1 MDYSQPNERQ
11 HNVNLKSAHHL
22 VNGSW
27 HSAGTSKDV
36 TDPGNGSTVGEVA
49 WGTAEDAT
57 KAADSAA
64 EAFSTWSRSTARRRA
79 DLLRNAAD
87 LLAERRDELA
97 HTLAMEAGKRLPEAQ
112 GEVDFSCE
120 YFRWF
125 AEEVRRTNGT
135 VSPPE
140 LQGRRHLSLRKP
152 IGVALSLT
160 PWNFPVSIQARK
172 LAAILAAGC
181 TVVGRVSEKA
191 PLAATGLFEILHDA
205 GFPAGVV
212 NLVHGPSREIT
223 AALLKHPAVRAVSFT
238 GSTGVG
244 RQIMASASERVV
256 RPLLELGGNAPF
268 IVFEDADLDAAVEG
282 AVLGRLRN
290 TGQSCVAANR
300 FLVQDSIADEF
311 ARGLAAKFDAM
322 SIGHGVPDGNAPVP
336 DLGPVIDAE
345 RASAVQALV
354 DDALSRGARRVTN
367 RTEVPVQ
374 GSFMAPTLLA
384 DVPDDA
390 PLVTEEVFG
399 PAAGIVTFSSEEEA
413 IRKANATEMGLA
425 AYLWSSSPK
434 RAWDVPEQLEAG
446 IVGVNDPL
454 PSVAFAP
461 MGGAKQSGLGREG
474 SSLGLEEFEEV
485 QYVAW
490 RP

>member
-1 MDYSQPNERQ
+1 
-11 HNVNLKSAHHL
+11 VNLKSAQHL
-22 VNGSW
+22 INGNW
-27 HSAGTSKDV
+27 HSSAASKDV
-36 TDPGNGSTVGEVA
+36 LDPGNGTTVGEVA

-57 KAADSAA
+57 KAADAA
-64 EAFSTWSRSTARRRA
+64 ADAFSNWSRSTVRKRA
-79 DLLRNAAD
+79 DLLHNAAA

-97 HTLAMEAGKRLPEAQ
+97 RTLALEAGKRLPEAQ
-112 GEVDFSCE
+112 GEVDFSVE

-125 AEEVRRTNGT
+125 AEEVRRTTGT

-140 LQGRRHLSLRKP
+140 LRGRRHLSTRRP

-172 LAAILAAGC
+172 LAAMLAAGC

-191 PLAATGLFEILHDA
+191 PLAATGLFEVLHDA

-212 NLVHGPSREIT
+212 NLVHGPSRETT

-244 RQIMASASERVV
+244 RNIMASASERVV

-300 FLVQDSIADEF
+300 FLVQDSIAEEF
-311 ARGLAAKFDAM
+311 GRKLAAKFDAM
-322 SIGHGVPDGNAPVP
+322 TIGHGVPDGDAPVP

-345 RASAVQALV
+345 RAAAVQALV
-354 DDALSRGARRVTN
+354 DDALDRGARRVTD
-367 RTEVPVQ
+367 RTQVPAR
-374 GSFMAPTLLA
+374 GSFVAPTLLM

-390 PLVTEEVFG
+390 PLVSDEVFG
-399 PAAGIVTFSSEEEA
+399 PAAGVVTFSSEEEA

-425 AYLWSSSPK
+425 AYVWSSSAK
-434 RAWDVPEQLEAG
+434 RGWDIPERLEAG

-490 RP
+490 RA

>member
-1 MDYSQPNERQ
+1 M
-11 HNVNLKSAHHL
+11 NLKSARHL

-27 HSAGTSKDV
+27 HSAGTAKDV

-49 WGTAEDAT
+49 WGTAADAT
-57 KAADSAA
+57 TAADAAA
-64 EAFSTWSRSTARRRA
+64 EAFGTWSRTTVRNRA

-97 HTLAMEAGKRLPEAQ
+97 HTLALEAGKRLPEAQ
-112 GEVDFSCE
+112 GEVDFSVE

-125 AEEVRRTNGT
+125 AEEVRRATGT

-140 LQGRRHLSLRKP
+140 LHGRRHLSLRKP

-172 LAAILAAGC
+172 LAAMLAAGC

-191 PLAATGLFEILHDA
+191 PLAATGLFEVLHDA

-223 AALLKHPAVRAVSFT
+223 AALLQHRAVRAVSFT

-311 ARGLAAKFDAM
+311 AAKLGARFDAM
-322 SIGHGVPDGNAPVP
+322 SIGHGVPDGGAQVP
-336 DLGPVIDAE
+336 DLGPVIDAH
-345 RASAVQALV
+345 RVSAVQALV
-354 DDALSRGARRVTN
+354 DDALSRGARRVTQ
-367 RTEVPVQ
+367 RTDVPGQ
-374 GSFMAPTLLA
+374 GSFLAPTLLA

-390 PLVTEEVFG
+390 SLVTEEVFG
-399 PAAGIVTFSSEEEA
+399 PAAGVVTFSSEEEA

-425 AYLWSSSPK
+425 AYVWSGSPK
-434 RAWDVPEQLEAG
+434 RGWDIPEQLEAG

>member
-1 MDYSQPNERQ
+1 M
-11 HNVNLKSAHHL
+11 NLKSARHL
-22 VNGSW
+22 VNGTW
-27 HSAGTSKDV
+27 HTAGSSKDV
-36 TDPGNGSTVGEVA
+36 TDPGNGSTIGEVA
-49 WGTAEDAT
+49 WGTADDAT
-57 KAADSAA
+57 AAADAA
-64 EAFSTWSRSTARRRA
+64 AAAFGAWSRTTARVRA

-87 LLAERRDELA
+87 LLAERRDEVA
-97 HTLAMEAGKRLPEAQ
+97 HTLALEAGKRLPEAQ
-112 GEVDFSCE
+112 GEVDFSVE

-125 AEEVRRTNGT
+125 AEEVRRSTGT

-140 LQGRRHLSLRKP
+140 LHGRRHLSLRKP

-172 LAAILAAGC
+172 LAAMLAAGC

-191 PLAATGLFEILHDA
+191 PLAATGLFEVLRDA

-223 AALLKHPAVRAVSFT
+223 AALLQHPAVRAVSFT

-244 RQIMASASERVV
+244 RQIMASAAERVV

-268 IVFEDADLDAAVEG
+268 IVFEDADLDAAVDG

-300 FLVQDSIADEF
+300 FLVQDSIAEEF
-311 ARGLAAKFDAM
+311 SQKLAARFDAM
-322 SIGHGVPDGNAPVP
+322 SIGHGVPDDGSGVP
-336 DLGPVIDAE
+336 DLGPMIDAE
-345 RASAVQALV
+345 RVAAVQALV
-354 DDALSRGARRVTN
+354 DDALARGARRVTQ
-367 RTEVPVQ
+367 RTDAPAH
-374 GSFMAPTLLA
+374 GAFMAPTLLT

-390 PLVTEEVFG
+390 PLVSEEVFG
-399 PAAGIVTFSSEEEA
+399 PAAGVVTFSSEEDA

-425 AYLWSSSPK
+425 AYVWSRDPK
-434 RAWDVPEQLEAG
+434 RAWDIPERLEAG

>member
-1 MDYSQPNERQ
+1 
-11 HNVNLKSAHHL
+11 VNLKSAHHL
-22 VNGSW
+22 INGTW
-27 HSAGTSKDV
+27 HSSDSSKDV
-36 TDPGNGSTVGEVA
+36 LDPGNGSTVGEVA
-49 WGTAEDAT
+49 WGDAADAT
-57 KAADSAA
+57 RAADAA
-64 EAFSTWSRSTARRRA
+64 AKAFGSWSRTTVRTRA
-79 DLLRNAAD
+79 DLLQNAAA
-87 LLAERRDELA
+87 LLAERRNELA
-97 HTLAMEAGKRLPEAQ
+97 HTLALEAGKRLPEAQ
-112 GEVDFSCE
+112 GEVDFSVE

-125 AEEVRRTNGT
+125 AEEVRRSTGT

-140 LQGRRHLSLRKP
+140 LRGRRHLSTRKP

-172 LAAILAAGC
+172 LAAMLAAGC

-191 PLAATGLFEILHDA
+191 PLAATGLFEVLHDA

-212 NLVHGPSREIT
+212 NLVHGPSRETT

-244 RQIMASASERVV
+244 RQIMASASDRIV

-311 ARGLAAKFDAM
+311 ARKLAAKFDVLT
-322 SIGHGVPDGNAPVP
+322 IGHGVPEGDSAVP
-336 DLGPVIDAE
+336 DLGPVIDDD
-345 RASAVQALV
+345 RVRAVQALI
-354 DDALSRGARRVTN
+354 DDALDRGARRVTE
-367 RTEVPVQ
+367 RTQVPGQ
-374 GSFMAPTLLA
+374 GSFLAPTLLV
-384 DVPDDA
+384 DVPADA
-390 PLVTEEVFG
+390 PLVSDEVFG
-399 PAAGIVTFSSEEEA
+399 PAAGVVTFASEDEA
-413 IRKANATEMGLA
+413 ISKANATEMGLA
-425 AYLWSSSPK
+425 AYVWSK
-434 RAWDVPEQLEAG
+434 DARRGWEVPEQLEAG

-490 RP
+490 RA

>member
-1 MDYSQPNERQ
+1 
-11 HNVNLKSAHHL
+11 VNLKSAQHL
-22 VNGSW
+22 INGTW
-27 HSAGTSKDV
+27 HSAGTFKDV

-49 WGTAEDAT
+49 WGTAEDAG
-57 KAADSAA
+57 KAADAAA
-64 EAFSTWSRSTARRRA
+64 EAFGDWSRTTARTRA
-79 DLLRNAAD
+79 DLLRNAAA
-87 LLAERRDELA
+87 LLSERRDELA
-97 HTLAMEAGKRLPEAQ
+97 HTLALEAGKRLPEAQ
-112 GEVDFSCE
+112 GEVDFSVE

-125 AEEVRRTNGT
+125 AEEVRRATGT

-140 LQGRRHLSLRKP
+140 LRGRRHLSTRKP

-172 LAAILAAGC
+172 LAAMLAAGC

-191 PLAATGLFEILHDA
+191 PLAATGLFEVLHDA

-223 AALLKHPAVRAVSFT
+223 GALLKHPAVRAVSFT

-311 ARGLAAKFDAM
+311 GRKLAAKFDAM
-322 SIGHGVPDGNAPVP
+322 TIGHGVPDGDAPVP

-345 RASAVQALV
+345 RVAAVQALV
-354 DDALSRGARRVTN
+354 DDALGRGARRLTE
-367 RTEVPVQ
+367 RTQVPGE
-374 GSFMAPTLLA
+374 GSFMAPTLLT

-390 PLVTEEVFG
+390 PLVSEEVFG
-399 PAAGIVTFSSEEEA
+399 PAAGIVTFSTEEEA

-425 AYLWSSSPK
+425 AYVWSSSPK
-434 RAWDVPEQLEAG
+434 RGWDIPEQLEAG

-490 RP
+490 KP

>member
-1 MDYSQPNERQ
+1 
-11 HNVNLKSAHHL
+11 
-22 VNGSW
+22 
-27 HSAGTSKDV
+27 
-36 TDPGNGSTVGEVA
+36 
-49 WGTAEDAT
+49 
-57 KAADSAA
+57 
-64 EAFSTWSRSTARRRA
+64 
-79 DLLRNAAD
+79 
-87 LLAERRDELA
+87 
-97 HTLAMEAGKRLPEAQ
+97 
-112 GEVDFSCE
+112 
-120 YFRWF
+120 
-125 AEEVRRTNGT
+125 
-135 VSPPE
+135 

-172 LAAILAAGC
+172 LAAMLAAGC

-191 PLAATGLFEILHDA
+191 PLAATGLFEVLHDA

-244 RQIMASASERVV
+244 KQIMASASDRVV

-300 FLVQDSIADEF
+300 FLVQDSIAGEF
-311 ARGLAAKFDAM
+311 AARLAARFDAM
-322 SIGHGVPDGNAPVP
+322 SIGHGVPDDGTPVP

-345 RASAVQALV
+345 RVSAVQALV
-354 DDALSRGARRVTN
+354 DDALERGARRVTQ
-367 RTEVPVQ
+367 RTDVPGH
-374 GSFMAPTLLA
+374 GSFLAPTLLA

-399 PAAGIVTFSSEEEA
+399 PAAGVVTFSSEEDA

-425 AYLWSSSPK
+425 AYVWSSSPK
-434 RAWDVPEQLEAG
+434 RGWEIPEQLEAG

-474 SSLGLEEFEEV
+474 ASLGLEEFEEV

>member
-1 MDYSQPNERQ
+1 
-11 HNVNLKSAHHL
+11 VNLKSAHHL
-22 VNGSW
+22 INGTW
-27 HSAGTSKDV
+27 HSAGTFKDV
-36 TDPGNGSTVGEVA
+36 TDPGNGNTVGEVA
-49 WGTAEDAT
+49 WGAAADAG
-57 KAADSAA
+57 KAADAAA
-64 EAFSTWSRSTARRRA
+64 EAFGSWSRTTARARA
-79 DLLRNAAD
+79 DLLHNAAE
-87 LLAERRDELA
+87 LLSARRDELA
-97 HTLAMEAGKRLPEAQ
+97 HTLALEAGKRLPEAQ
-112 GEVDFSCE
+112 GEVDFSVE

-125 AEEVRRTNGT
+125 AEEVRRATGT

-140 LQGRRHLSLRKP
+140 LRGRRHLSSRKP

-172 LAAILAAGC
+172 LAAMLAAGC

-191 PLAATGLFEILHDA
+191 PLAATSLFEVLHDA

-223 AALLKHPAVRAVSFT
+223 GALLKHPAVRAVSFT

-300 FLVQDSIADEF
+300 FLVQDSIAEEF
-311 ARGLAAKFDAM
+311 GRKLAAKFDALT
-322 SIGHGVPDGNAPVP
+322 IGHGVPDGDAHVP

-345 RASAVQALV
+345 RVAAVQALV
-354 DDALSRGARRVTN
+354 DDALGRGARRLTE
-367 RTEVPVQ
+367 RTQVPGE
-374 GSFMAPTLLA
+374 GSFMAPTLLT

-390 PLVTEEVFG
+390 RLVCEEVFG
-399 PAAGIVTFSSEEEA
+399 PAAGIVTFSTEEEA
-413 IRKANATEMGLA
+413 IKKANATEMGLA

-434 RAWDVPEQLEAG
+434 RGWDIPELLEAG

-490 RP
+490 KP

>member
-1 MDYSQPNERQ
+1 MKL
-11 HNVNLKSAHHL
+11 NVNLKSARHL
-22 VNGSW
+22 VNGAW
-27 HSAGTSKDV
+27 NSAEDSKDV
-36 TDPGNGSTVGEVA
+36 IDPGNGLIVGEVA
-49 WGTAEDAT
+49 WGTAEDAVR
-57 KAADSAA
+57 AADAA
-64 EAFSTWSRSTARRRA
+64 ADAFASWSRTSVRNRA

-87 LLAERRDELA
+87 ILAERRDELA
-97 HTLAMEAGKRLPEAQ
+97 NTLALEAGKRLPEAQ
-112 GEVDFSCE
+112 GEVDFSVE

-125 AEEVRRTNGT
+125 AEEVRRSTGT

-140 LQGRRHLSLRKP
+140 VHGRRHLSLRKP

-172 LAAILAAGC
+172 LAAMLAAGC

-191 PLAATGLFEILHDA
+191 PLAATGLFEVLHDA

-212 NLVHGPSREIT
+212 NLVHGPSRDIT
-223 AALLKHPAVRAVSFT
+223 AALVRHPAVRAVSFT

-244 RQIMASASERVV
+244 RQIMAMASERVV

-300 FLVQDSIADEF
+300 FLVQDSIAEQF
-311 ARGLAAKFDAM
+311 AQKLAARFDALT
-322 SIGHGVPDGNAPVP
+322 IGHGVPDDGSALP
-336 DLGPVIDAE
+336 DLGPMIDAG
-345 RASAVQALV
+345 RVTAVQALV
-354 DDALSRGARRVTN
+354 DDALSRGARRLTQ
-367 RTEVPVQ
+367 RTDVP
-374 GSFMAPTLLA
+374 GGGAFMAPTLLV

-390 PLVTEEVFG
+390 PLVSEEVFG
-399 PAAGIVTFSSEEEA
+399 PAAGVVTFSSDEDA

-425 AYLWSSSPK
+425 AYVWSADAK
-434 RAWDVPEQLEAG
+434 RAWDIPEQLEAG

-454 PSVAFAP
+454 PSVAFSP
-461 MGGAKQSGLGREG
+461 MGGVKQSGLGREG
-474 SSLGLEEFEEV
+474 SDLGVEEFEEV

>member
-1 MDYSQPNERQ
+1 M
-11 HNVNLKSAHHL
+11 NLKSARHL
-22 VNGSW
+22 INGTW
-27 HSAGTSKDV
+27 HSSGTFKDV

-49 WGTAEDAT
+49 WGTADDAG
-57 KAADSAA
+57 KAADAAA
-64 EAFSTWSRSTARRRA
+64 EAFGSWSRTTARARA
-79 DLLRNAAD
+79 DLLHNAAE
-87 LLAERRDELA
+87 LLSARRDELA
-97 HTLAMEAGKRLPEAQ
+97 HTLALEAGKRLPEAQ
-112 GEVDFSCE
+112 GEVDFSVE

-125 AEEVRRTNGT
+125 AEEVRRATGT

-140 LQGRRHLSLRKP
+140 LRGRRHLSTRKP

-172 LAAILAAGC
+172 LAAMLAAGC

-191 PLAATGLFEILHDA
+191 PLAATGLFEVLHDA

-223 AALLKHPAVRAVSFT
+223 GALLKHPAVRAVSFT

-268 IVFEDADLDAAVEG
+268 IVFEDSDLDAAVEG
-282 AVLGRLRN
+282 AILGRLRN

-300 FLVQDSIADEF
+300 FLVQDSIAEEF
-311 ARGLAAKFDAM
+311 GRKLAAKFDAM
-322 SIGHGVPDGNAPVP
+322 TIGHGVPDGDAPVP

-345 RASAVQALV
+345 RVAAVQALI
-354 DDALSRGARRVTN
+354 DDALGRGARRLTE
-367 RTEVPVQ
+367 RTQVPEE
-374 GSFMAPTLLA
+374 GSFMAPTLLT
-384 DVPDDA
+384 DVPDGA

-399 PAAGIVTFSSEEEA
+399 PAAGIVTFSTEEEA
-413 IRKANATEMGLA
+413 IKKANATEMGLA

-434 RAWDVPEQLEAG
+434 RGWDIPEQLEAG

-490 RP
+490 KP

>member
-1 MDYSQPNERQ
+1 M
-11 HNVNLKSAHHL
+11 NLKSARHL
-22 VNGSW
+22 INGTW
-27 HSAGTSKDV
+27 HTSGTAKDV
-36 TDPGNGSTVGEVA
+36 IDPGNGTTVGEVA
-49 WGTAEDAT
+49 WGTADDAT
-57 KAADSAA
+57 KAAGAAA
-64 EAFSTWSRSTARRRA
+64 EAFNSWSGSTVRHRA

-97 HTLAMEAGKRLPEAQ
+97 HTLALEAGKRLPEAQ
-112 GEVDFSCE
+112 GEVDFSVE

-125 AEEVRRTNGT
+125 AEEARRATGT

-140 LQGRRHLSLRKP
+140 LRGRRHLSLRKP

-172 LAAILAAGC
+172 LAAMLAAGC

-191 PLAATGLFEILHDA
+191 PLAATGLFEVLHDA

-212 NLVHGPSREIT
+212 NVVHGPSRDIT
-223 AALLKHPAVRAVSFT
+223 AALMSHPAVRAVSFT

-244 RQIMASASERVV
+244 RQIMASASERVL

-268 IVFEDADLDAAVEG
+268 IVFEDADLDAAVDG

-300 FLVQDSIADEF
+300 FLVQEGIAEEF
-311 ARGLAAKFDAM
+311 AQKLAARFDAM
-322 SIGHGVPDGNAPVP
+322 SIGHGVPDGGAPVP
-336 DLGPVIDAE
+336 ELGPVIDAE
-345 RASAVQALV
+345 RVAAVQSLV
-354 DDALSRGARRVTN
+354 DDALSRGARQVTQ
-367 RTEVPVQ
+367 RTDVPAK
-374 GSFMAPTLLA
+374 GSFLAPTLLT

-390 PLVTEEVFG
+390 RLVTEEVFG
-399 PAAGIVTFSSEEEA
+399 PAAGVVTFSSEEDA

-425 AYLWSSSPK
+425 AYVWTSSAK
-434 RAWDVPEQLEAG
+434 RGWDIPERLEAG

>member
-1 MDYSQPNERQ
+1 M
-11 HNVNLKSAHHL
+11 NLKSAEHL
-22 VNGSW
+22 INGTW
-27 HSAGTSKDV
+27 HSGRTSKDV
-36 TDPGNGSTVGEVA
+36 TDPGNGSTVGEVT
-49 WGTAEDAT
+49 WGTAEDAM
-57 KAADSAA
+57 KAADAA
-64 EAFSTWSRSTARRRA
+64 ADAFSTWSRTTARSRA
-79 DLLRNAAD
+79 DLLHNAAD

-97 HTLAMEAGKRLPEAQ
+97 QTLALEAGKRLPEAQ
-112 GEVDFSCE
+112 GEVDFSGE

-125 AEEVRRTNGT
+125 AEEVRRTTGT

-172 LAAILAAGC
+172 LAAMLAAGC

-191 PLAATGLFEILHDA
+191 PLAATGLFQVLHDA

-212 NLVHGPSREIT
+212 NVVHGPSREIT
-223 AALLKHPAVRAVSFT
+223 GALMAHRAVRAVSFT

-244 RQIMASASERVV
+244 RQIMAAASERVM

-311 ARGLAAKFDAM
+311 ARRLGARFDAM
-322 SIGHGVPDGNAPVP
+322 SLGHGVPDGGAPVP
-336 DLGPVIDAE
+336 DLGPLIDAE
-345 RASAVQALV
+345 RVSAVQTLV
-354 DDALSRGARRVTN
+354 DDALSRGARRVTE
-367 RTEVPVQ
+367 RTEVPAH
-374 GSFMAPTLLA
+374 GSFMAPTLLT

-390 PLVTEEVFG
+390 PLVGEEVFG
-399 PAAGIVTFSSEEEA
+399 PAAGVVTFASEEEA

-425 AYLWSSSPK
+425 AYVWSSSPK
-434 RAWDVPEQLEAG
+434 RGWEVPEQLEAG

>member
-1 MDYSQPNERQ
+1 M
-11 HNVNLKSAHHL
+11 NLKSARHL
-22 VNGSW
+22 VNGTW
-27 HSAGTSKDV
+27 HAAGTTKDV
-36 TDPGNGSTVGEVA
+36 IDPGNGSTVGEVA
-49 WGTAEDAT
+49 WGGAEDAT
-57 KAADSAA
+57 IAADAAA
-64 EAFSTWSRSTARRRA
+64 EAFGSWSRTTVRHRA

-97 HTLAMEAGKRLPEAQ
+97 HTLALEAGKRLPEAQ
-112 GEVDFSCE
+112 GEVDFSVE

-125 AEEVRRTNGT
+125 AEEARRATGT

-140 LQGRRHLSLRKP
+140 LQGRRHLSSRRP

-172 LAAILAAGC
+172 LAAMLAAGC

-191 PLAATGLFEILHDA
+191 PLAATGLFEVLHDA

-223 AALLKHPAVRAVSFT
+223 GALMSHPAVRAVSFT

-244 RQIMASASERVV
+244 RQIMVSASERVV

-300 FLVQDSIADEF
+300 FLVQDSIAEEF
-311 ARGLAAKFDAM
+311 ARKLGARFDAM
-322 SIGHGVPDGNAPVP
+322 TVGHGVPDDGAPVP

-345 RASAVQALV
+345 RVSAVQALV
-354 DDALSRGARRVTN
+354 DDALERGARRVTE
-367 RTEVPVQ
+367 RTSAPAE
-374 GSFMAPTLLA
+374 GSYLAPTLLT

-390 PLVTEEVFG
+390 LLVTEEVFG
-399 PAAGIVTFSSEEEA
+399 PAAGVVTFSSEDEA

-425 AYLWSSSPK
+425 AYVWSGSPK
-434 RAWDVPEQLEAG
+434 RGWDIPEQLEAG

>member
-1 MDYSQPNERQ
+1 M
-11 HNVNLKSAHHL
+11 NLKSAQHL
-22 VNGSW
+22 INGTW
-27 HSAGTSKDV
+27 HATGTSKTV
-36 TDPGNGSTVGEVA
+36 TDPGNGSTVGEMA
-49 WGTAEDAT
+49 WGTAADAT
-57 KAADSAA
+57 QAADAAA
-64 EAFSTWSRSTARRRA
+64 EAFGSWSRTTVRNRA
-79 DLLRNAAD
+79 DLLRTAAD

-97 HTLAMEAGKRLPEAQ
+97 HTLALEAGKRLPEAQ
-112 GEVDFSCE
+112 GEVDFSVE

-125 AEEVRRTNGT
+125 AEEARRTTGT

-172 LAAILAAGC
+172 LAAMLAAGC
-181 TVVGRVSEKA
+181 SVVGRVSEKA
-191 PLAATGLFEILHDA
+191 PLAATGLFEVLHDA

-223 AALLKHPAVRAVSFT
+223 GALLKHPAVRAVSFT

-244 RQIMASASERVV
+244 KHIMASASDRVV

-300 FLVQDSIADEF
+300 FLVQDSIAGEF
-311 ARGLAAKFDAM
+311 ASRLAARFDAM
-322 SIGHGVPDGNAPVP
+322 SIGHGVPDDGTPVP

-345 RASAVQALV
+345 RVSAVQALV
-354 DDALSRGARRVTN
+354 DDALERGARRVTQ
-367 RTEVPVQ
+367 RTDVPAQ
-374 GSFMAPTLLA
+374 GSFLAPTLLA

-390 PLVTEEVFG
+390 LLVTEEVFG
-399 PAAGIVTFSSEEEA
+399 PAAGVVTFSSEEDA

-425 AYLWSSSPK
+425 AYVWSSSPK
-434 RAWDVPEQLEAG
+434 RGWEIPEQLEAG

-474 SSLGLEEFEEV
+474 ASLGLEEFEEV